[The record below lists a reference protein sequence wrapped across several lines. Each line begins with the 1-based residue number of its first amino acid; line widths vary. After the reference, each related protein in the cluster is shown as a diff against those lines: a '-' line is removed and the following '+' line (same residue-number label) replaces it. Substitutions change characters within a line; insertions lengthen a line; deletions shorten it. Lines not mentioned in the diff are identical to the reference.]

1 MERSFLVSGQLSRSV
16 YDEGATFT
24 DEIDTYTLEKWMQ
37 GTSKLFVKEGSR
49 LSTQNL
55 EVSATQVTFDFDE
68 DLMFRIP
75 FLFPV
80 VSLTGRLILTRDA
93 DTGLITN
100 YREFWDQPVGAV
112 LKTARF
118 NPTFGA

>member
-1 MERSFLVSGQLSRSV
+1 M
-16 YDEGATFT
+16 
-24 DEIDTYTLEKWMQ
+24 DTCYILEKWIQ

-75 FLFPV
+75 NLFPV
-80 VSLTGRLILTRDA
+80 VSLMGRLILTRNA
-93 DTGLITN
+93 DTGLITTTSKQTN
-100 YREFWDQPVGAV
+100 WMEF
-112 LKTARF
+112 
-118 NPTFGA
+118 